1 MLTQLL
7 VSGVLISAIYALATT
22 GFTLLY
28 GVSGILNLAHG
39 TTLAT
44 AGMIAWYLG
53 GKGIVGPIGAMAI
66 GVGAG
71 VVVGL
76 VTYALIVRPLQRF
89 FRLSASDEHVFML
102 VATLL
107 WTIVLQEALSVVFGD
122 VPVSIPQLIPGVV
135 DVFGVRTPISSLLVS
150 GIAWGVIGLLWIYV
164 AWTRSG
170 QNVLA
175 ASINPRGL
183 VLCGVSLDDINRIV
197 WALYGALAGLAGVLV
212 AMILGVSPS
221 GGMELT
227 ATAFSIVVLGGLG
240 SVGGTLIAANLIGF
254 IETATAYLLGPSLRS
269 LPALLILIAVLYF
282 RPQGL
287 FGRR

>member
-1 MLTQLL
+1 MLAELI
-7 VSGVLISAIYALATT
+7 VSGIIISAIYPLATT

-44 AGMIAWYLG
+44 AGIIAWYVAGRSDLG
-53 GKGIVGPIGAMAI
+53 LFAALA
-66 GVGAG
+66 AG
-71 VVVGL
+71 VAGGIVVGL
-76 VTYALIVRPLQRF
+76 LTFLLVIRPLQRNF
-89 FRLSASDEHVFML
+89 QLSESDEHVFML

-107 WTIVLQEALSVVFGD
+107 WTIILQEGLASIFGD
-122 VPVSIPQLIPGVV
+122 VSVSLPQMIPGVV
-135 DVFGVRTPISSLLVS
+135 DVFGVRTPASSIFVA
-150 GIAWGVIGLLWIYV
+150 IVAWLVIGLLWFYV
-164 AWTRSG
+164 SKTKSG
-170 QNVLA
+170 QILLA

-183 VLCGVSLDDINRIV
+183 VLCGINLGRIHLFV

-221 GGMELT
+221 SGLDLT

-254 IETATAYLLGPSLRS
+254 IETATAYTLGPSLRS
-269 LPALLILIAVLYF
+269 LPALIILVIVLYF